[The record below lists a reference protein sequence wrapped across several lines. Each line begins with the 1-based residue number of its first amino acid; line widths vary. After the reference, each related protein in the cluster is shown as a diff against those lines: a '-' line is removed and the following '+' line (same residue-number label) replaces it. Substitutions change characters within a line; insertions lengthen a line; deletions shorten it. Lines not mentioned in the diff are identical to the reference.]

1 MRDEIRRYLLTHRAS
16 KGVSNLSD
24 SDSLLETG
32 VIDSLAM
39 VDLIAHI
46 EKTYGISIGEDDMVP
61 ENFDSIDAIVSYIEQ
76 RRGEGNPPLP
86 SSPK

>member
-16 KGVSNLSD
+16 KEVTALSD
-24 SDSLLETG
+24 QDSLLETG

-39 VDLIAHI
+39 VDLIAHL

-61 ENFDSIDAIVSYIEQ
+61 ENFDSIDSIASYVER
-76 RRGEGNPPLP
+76 RRGKPASGN
-86 SSPK
+86 